1 MQPAAIDR
9 LDGGLQPRLPG
20 QQQFAA
26 GAGGGTPVQLH
37 QKIDPQGSR
46 HDVVT
51 EDQRQLVAVALPLLH
66 HRTRL
71 INALG
76 GFQFEVGTE
85 RGEIVDHRIQHLPL
99 IVHTQD
105 QIVFVHCSS
114 LATWFGT
121 PRD

>member
-1 MQPAAIDR
+1 M
-9 LDGGLQPRLPG
+9 
-20 QQQFAA
+20 
-26 GAGGGTPVQLH
+26 
-37 QKIDPQGSR
+37 
-46 HDVVT
+46 VT

-66 HRTRL
+66 HRSRL
-71 INALG
+71 IDALG
-76 GFQFEVGTE
+76 RLQLEVGTE
-85 RGEIVDHRIQHLPL
+85 RGEIVDHRIQHLTP